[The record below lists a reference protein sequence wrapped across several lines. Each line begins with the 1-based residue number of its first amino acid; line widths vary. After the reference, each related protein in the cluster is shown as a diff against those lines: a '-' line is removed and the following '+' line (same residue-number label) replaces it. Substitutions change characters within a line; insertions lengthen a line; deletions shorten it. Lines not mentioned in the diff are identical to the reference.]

1 MGSGGRGA
9 DEYTYPSLDGYQP
22 PLKLLGGS
30 LWALALLSVLGLWAL
45 VDFDASPVATTVGPA
60 VIARAFVG
68 VGVFAAVFP
77 VVFRLRRIARQA

>member
-9 DEYTYPSLDGYQP
+9 DEYTYPSFDGYQP

-30 LWALALLSVLGLWAL
+30 LWALALVSILGLWVL
-45 VDFDASPVATTVGPA
+45 TDFKVSPAATPVSLAA
-60 VIARAFVG
+60 VARAFVG
-68 VGVFAAVFP
+68 VVVFAAVFP